1 MFKIEPGLDGERV
14 VLRLS
19 GRMQVRHL
27 EQLKARI
34 ANATQAVVLDLEE
47 VILVDLD
54 VVRFLSTCVSQG
66 IEVRHCA
73 PYIREWIRRESARL
87 HRDLPAS

>member
-1 MFKIEPGLDGERV
+1 MFKIEAGSDGEKV

-34 ANATQAVVLDLEE
+34 ANVTQAVALDLKE
-47 VILVDLD
+47 VTVVDLD
-54 VVRFLSTCVSQG
+54 VVRFLSTCESRG
-66 IEVRHCA
+66 IEVRHCV
-73 PYIREWIRRESARL
+73 PYIREWIGRESVQ
-87 HRDLPAS
+87 RDHDL

>member
-1 MFKIEPGLDGERV
+1 MFKIEAGSDGEKV

-34 ANATQAVVLDLEE
+34 ANVTQAVALDLEE
-47 VILVDLD
+47 VTVVDLD
-54 VVRFLSTCVSQG
+54 VVRFLSTCASQG

-73 PYIREWIRRESARL
+73 PYIREWIRRESVR
-87 HRDLPAS
+87 HDHDL